1 VSPSFGT
8 NGFLER
14 GAGEI
19 FPCQRVA
26 RGRCPLP
33 KGCKGKVS
41 PAKGLRGECVPCQRD
56 WKGECVPCQIK
67 GCKGNLSLY
76 QRVARGMC
84 PLLKGCKGKVSPVKG
99 YEGNVSPGKGFQGN
113 VSSDRFFTILCF
125 PSVPTGPL
133 VVIHSS
139 VRSTL
144 EFAVRA

>member
-1 VSPSFGT
+1 
-8 NGFLER
+8 
-14 GAGEI
+14 
-19 FPCQRVA
+19 
-26 RGRCPLP
+26 
-33 KGCKGKVS
+33 
-41 PAKGLRGECVPCQRD
+41 
-56 WKGECVPCQIK
+56 
-67 GCKGNLSLY
+67 
-76 QRVARGMC
+76 MC

-133 VVIHSS
+133 VVIHSR